1 MSNIRSYSSF
11 EARTGSRAIVQP
23 TQVYDD
29 DRQTDQALSIG
40 AMAACRSTEV
50 QLQDEVTDNSY
61 SGQTDQALSI
71 GAMAACRPSE
81 DVQLPDTSYSDEQ
94 APSMGFMVGDR
105 GDSQPGGGNFS
116 YGAPPSHTD
125 VARRDESQNGE
136 SGGGQYLPEGDYEEM
151 SLTGRD
157 FARLY
162 PTMYP

>member
-1 MSNIRSYSSF
+1 MSKIRSYSSF
-11 EARTGSRAIVQP
+11 EARTGSHAIVQP
-23 TQVYDD
+23 TEVYDND
-29 DRQTDQALSIG
+29 DGGQTQALSIG
-40 AMAACRSTEV
+40 AMAACRS
-50 QLQDEVTDNSY
+50 
-61 SGQTDQALSI
+61 
-71 GAMAACRPSE
+71 SE
-81 DVQLPDTSYSDEQ
+81 VQLPDTSYSNEQ

-116 YGAPPSHTD
+116 YGAPPWHTD

-136 SGGGQYLPEGDYEEM
+136 SGGVQYLSEENYERM